1 MKRNIAIWG
10 LMTGLFLFTAKQS
23 KAQLNPLAA
32 MYYQN
37 QYLGNPAMVGIDR
50 GLSFNLGYRA
60 QWNGTPGSPVT
71 QSVTGNYGVT
81 DRMGLG
87 INVSNDKIGLQ
98 RWTRAVGSYAY
109 HLPLNGNGDQLHFGL
124 SFGFSNERLNEN
136 LVNGD
141 PTDVGISQY
150 NQRSTYVDGDFGI
163 AYTANRL
170 TLQAA
175 LPNLKSVF
183 HKNDLNN
190 LSDQA
195 TFYTAASYRLSLS
208 EGEEGVDV
216 EPKVALR
223 GVKGY
228 KDIFDAGANL
238 VFANKRVNVYGL
250 YHSTESYTFGV
261 GMQYQGLNLSGSYTS
276 GTSALR
282 GYVDGN
288 FELSLRIR
296 VF

>member
-1 MKRNIAIWG
+1 MKRNLAIWG
-10 LMTGLFLFTAKQS
+10 LITGLFLFTAKQS
-23 KAQLNPLAA
+23 YAQLNPLAA

-37 QYLGNPAMVGIDR
+37 QYLGNPAMVGIDS
-50 GLSFNLGYRA
+50 GLAFNLAYRA
-60 QWNGTPGSPVT
+60 QWNGVPGSPVT

-98 RWTRAVGSYAY
+98 RWTRAVASYAY
-109 HLPLNGNGDQLHFGL
+109 HLPLNGKGDQLHFGL

-163 AYTANRL
+163 AYTASRL

-190 LSDQA
+190 LVDQA
-195 TFYTAASYRLSLS
+195 TFYTAASYRLAIS
-208 EGEEGVDV
+208 EGQEGVDV

-228 KDIFDAGANL
+228 DDIFDAGANL
-238 VFANKRVNVYGL
+238 IFANKRVNVYGL
-250 YHSTESYTFGV
+250 YHSTKSFTFGL
-261 GMQYQGLNLSGSYTS
+261 GMQYRGLNLSGSYTS